1 MEDQGLR
8 YSNMFDLRS
17 FPVIEGGGKYP
28 EIKYQDNGIGV
39 VNPDRLLE
47 AMQNFRDDDIPDLN
61 GRTEAAWYNGT
72 KDEMSDLL
80 TIFGV
85 ESASSRTKDGEILNV
100 NNVPYNAHAEYNV
113 PGMGESYGLMQIDV
127 SGDNKTYVM
136 MAMDD
141 KYRTMLNKEKTVAER
156 NALGNK
162 LFEENRDEAIK
173 FLKDINNLDKHL
185 LIASTIYNDNGK
197 EGWRAYSNYNDPD
210 GDTGFKELYDMVS
223 KQNNKRVFKSWSDNL
238 MEVNNR
244 NYEDMLHILELKDKM
259 PVNIKD
265 RAMTLIDAYTL
276 LKRESPDMTEFVDK
290 KIEKLRPFAGIYGG

>member
-1 MEDQGLR
+1 
-8 YSNMFDLRS
+8 MFDVRS

-39 VNPDRLLE
+39 VNPNRLLE
-47 AMQNFRDDDIPDLN
+47 AMKNFRDSGARDLN
-61 GRTEAAWYNGT
+61 NRGKVAWFNG
-72 KDEMSDLL
+72 KNDEIEDLL

-85 ESASSRTKDGEILNV
+85 ESASNRTKDGEILNI

-156 NALGNK
+156 NALGNQ
-162 LFEENRDEAIK
+162 LFEENREEAIK

-197 EGWRAYSNYNDPD
+197 AGWRAHTNYIDPN
-210 GDTGFKELYDMVS
+210 GDEGFKELYDMVA
-223 KQNNKRVFKSWSDNL
+223 KANEKRVYKSYSDEL
-238 MEVNNR
+238 MQINR
-244 NYEDMLHILELKDKM
+244 KNTADMLEILELRDKM
-259 PVNIKD
+259 PVSIEG
-265 RAMTLIDAYTL
+265 RAMQLIDAYNTM
-276 LKRESPDMTEFVDK
+276 KRESPDMTEFADK
-290 KIEKLRPFAGIYGG
+290 KIEKLKPFAGIYGS

>member
-1 MEDQGLR
+1 VEDQGLR

-72 KDEMSDLL
+72 KDDMSDLL

-85 ESASSRTKDGEILNV
+85 ESASNRTKDGEILNV

-113 PGMGESYGLMQIDV
+113 PGSGESYGLLQIDV
-127 SGDNKTYVM
+127 SGVNKTYVM

-141 KYRTMLNKEKTVAER
+141 KYKTMLNKEKTVAER
-156 NALGNK
+156 NALGNQ

-197 EGWRAYSNYNDPD
+197 EGWRAYSNYNDPN

-223 KQNNKRVFKSWSDNL
+223 KQNNERVFKSWSDNL

-244 NYEDMLHILELKDKM
+244 NYQDMLHILELRDKM

-290 KIEKLRPFAGIYGG
+290 KIEKLKPFAGIYGG